1 MGKGY
6 GHIKAEE
13 RAAMMLM
20 QREGKGVR
28 TIARELKRAASSIS
42 RELSRNAGAG
52 VPYDAAQAGERA
64 RAQRFKCKRTPKLA
78 CGTAL
83 FGTVEEHLRKGWS
96 PEQIAGTLKRMHP
109 GDKER
114 TVSHETIYN
123 AIYIMPRGEL
133 RKELISCL
141 RQAKGK
147 RRPRSRGA
155 DRRGQIP
162 DMASIDIRPVEAE
175 DRLIPGHWE
184 GDLIKGAS
192 NRSSVG
198 TLMERSSRLVMLARL
213 DDATAPAVIEGFSRI
228 FNSVSEPMKK
238 TMTYDRGKEMS
249 QHKILTD
256 RTGVAVFFAD
266 PHSPWQRGSNE
277 NTNGL
282 LRQYLPKG
290 ADLSIYS
297 QDDLDAIAGKLNT
310 RPRKIH
316 GFRSPLEVYQEMLD
330 KEVIR
335 LNNLSAGVAIDS

>member
-1 MGKGY
+1 M
-6 GHIKAEE
+6 
-13 RAAMMLM
+13 
-20 QREGKGVR
+20 
-28 TIARELKRAASSIS
+28 
-42 RELSRNAGAG
+42 
-52 VPYDAAQAGERA
+52 PYDAAKAGERA

-141 RQAKGK
+141 RQTKGK

-198 TLMERSSRLVMLARL
+198 TLVERSSRLVMLARL
-213 DDATAPAVIEGFSRI
+213 DDATAPAVVEGFSRI

-297 QDDLDAIAGKLNT
+297 QDDLDAIAGMLNT

-335 LNNLSAGVAIDS
+335 LNNLSSGVAIDS